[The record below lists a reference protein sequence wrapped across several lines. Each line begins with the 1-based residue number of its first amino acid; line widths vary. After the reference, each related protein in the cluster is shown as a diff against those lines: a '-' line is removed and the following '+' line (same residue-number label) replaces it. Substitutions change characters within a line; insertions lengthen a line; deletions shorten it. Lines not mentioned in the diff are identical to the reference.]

1 MRKGHPEE
9 LEAES
14 RGRSDNGSRAFR
26 KLLRASIWGAKE
38 EEGQVWGCQI
48 VQRSQATV
56 FFPFHFFYFGLQK
69 SCTNSIDGLQL
80 HSEPTPEQHV
90 RSLPIWSQ
98 SPSSLPPTLQPSS
111 FQLQHTP
118 PVVCI

>member
-26 KLLRASIWGAKE
+26 KLLRASIWGAKK
-38 EEGQVWGCQI
+38 EEGQVWGRQI

-56 FFPFHFFYFGLQK
+56 FFPFHFFILAYRRVAL
-69 SCTNSIDGLQL
+69 IA
-80 HSEPTPEQHV
+80 
-90 RSLPIWSQ
+90 
-98 SPSSLPPTLQPSS
+98 
-111 FQLQHTP
+111 
-118 PVVCI
+118 